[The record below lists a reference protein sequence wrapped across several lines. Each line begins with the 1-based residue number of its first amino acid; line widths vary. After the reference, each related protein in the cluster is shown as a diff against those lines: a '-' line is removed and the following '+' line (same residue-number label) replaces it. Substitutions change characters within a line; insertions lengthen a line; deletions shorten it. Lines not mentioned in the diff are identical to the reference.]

1 VPGDGTPVADVN
13 RPGSLPLVR
22 LFSGRHSTRRGPTS
36 MGVIRYHL
44 DVPSWLILSMHC
56 VNAMI
61 VMHATRNIFDRL
73 ARD

>member
-1 VPGDGTPVADVN
+1 
-13 RPGSLPLVR
+13 
-22 LFSGRHSTRRGPTS
+22 

-56 VNAMI
+56 VNAMV